1 VRLLLCVAV
10 GVVFLGVN
18 YLFNVNQE
26 LLVRSKIERAK
37 ESLNFSDD
45 FIRELAS
52 LKEST
57 SLVPD
62 SAALLPNLIINKV
75 LITKKLIQV
84 DGEEFDLE
92 LKVKLKRINDRL
104 VQIVGDNKNE
114 LMFFSEK
121 KFNPSLPIEL
131 VNLKTSE
138 RLIVSLEPPK
148 VVAKKDVHQSVSMKS
163 FSRSKN
169 EIKKGVRL
177 FEGDLDIYQAI
188 IPKFSKAPLRGSLVS
203 GAISVN
209 AGSLES
215 LDIEV
220 RNLRGEVKELSFNY
234 SEIKDG
240 GVFSFEDLG
249 IESFGI
255 LSNDGEKGIRV
266 RFSTGRFAGAIIS
279 FGEMSN
285 SGSPNLPEE
294 EVIKLNEQA
303 RSDFK
308 KRALSNE
315 FVQESQIR
323 L

>member
-1 VRLLLCVAV
+1 LLCVTV
-10 GVVFLGVN
+10 GAVFLGVN
-18 YLFNVNQE
+18 YLLNVNQE
-26 LLVRSKIERAK
+26 LLVRSKIERSK

-57 SLVPD
+57 SLVPE
-62 SAALLPNLIINKV
+62 SAAVLPNLIINKA

-92 LKVKLKRINDRL
+92 LKVKLKRVNDRL

-121 KFNPSLPIEL
+121 KFNPSFPIEL
-131 VNLKTSE
+131 VNLKTRE
-138 RLIVSLEPPK
+138 KLIVSLALPK
-148 VVAKKDVHQSVSMKS
+148 IIAKNNIHQSVSMKS

-169 EIKKGVRL
+169 EVKKGVRF

-188 IPKFSKAPLRGSLVS
+188 IPRFSKGPLRGSLVS

-215 LDIEV
+215 FDIEV

-240 GVFSFEDLG
+240 GVFSFEDQG
-249 IESFGI
+249 AESFGI

-315 FVQESQIR
+315 FVKR
-323 L
+323 AR

>member
-1 VRLLLCVAV
+1 MRLLLCVAV